1 MRGKQSVRKGV
12 WNIGGRKRSGQK
24 LYRKQRGRDFP
35 IGFLASAAAPFLS
48 EIAKPILKKVFRGRR
63 RRR

>member
-1 MRGKQSVRKGV
+1 MRGKQSVRKGI
-12 WNIGGRKRSGQK
+12 WNIGGRKRRSRK
-24 LYRKQRGRDFP
+24 LYRKQRGRGFP
-35 IGFLASAAAPFLS
+35 IGLLASATAPFLG

>member
-1 MRGKQSVRKGV
+1 MRGKQSVRKDI
-12 WNIGGRKRSGQK
+12 WNIGGRKRRRK
-24 LYRKQRGRDFP
+24 LYRKQRGRGFP
-35 IGFLASAAAPFLS
+35 IGLLASATAPFLG

>member
-1 MRGKQSVRKGV
+1 MRGKQSVRKGI
-12 WNIGGRKRSGQK
+12 WNIGSRKRRRK
-24 LYRKQRGRDFP
+24 LYRKQRGRGFP
-35 IGFLASAAAPFLS
+35 IGLLASATAPFLG